1 MKLQDKV
8 SEIKGVGAKKAAL
21 LKNLRVETIDDLL
34 HLMPRKYEDRRE
46 ITAIMEAP
54 EDKDVLVSGKVISKK
69 LGANPYNRKSPLRIM
84 VQDNSANLEIIFFNG
99 RYLAGLFEIGREYT
113 FYGKISI
120 RAGRRQMAHPEFHK
134 LGKRLM
140 REAFSLSI
148 R

>member
-54 EDKDVLVSGKVISKK
+54 EDKDVLVSRQSGNHLFQRQI
-69 LGANPYNRKSPLRIM
+69 LGRPI
-84 VQDNSANLEIIFFNG
+84 
-99 RYLAGLFEIGREYT
+99 
-113 FYGKISI
+113 
-120 RAGRRQMAHPEFHK
+120 
-134 LGKRLM
+134 
-140 REAFSLSI
+140 
-148 R
+148 